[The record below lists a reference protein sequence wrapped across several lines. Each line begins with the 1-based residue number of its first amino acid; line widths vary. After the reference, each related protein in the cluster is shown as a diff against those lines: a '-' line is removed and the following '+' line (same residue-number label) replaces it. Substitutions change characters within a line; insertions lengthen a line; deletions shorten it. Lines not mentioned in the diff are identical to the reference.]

1 MPSLILPSFALFLAR
16 RTLAVC
22 LVAVAVVASAQ
33 TQPAPFV
40 ARTLRLS
47 HQYPTGTDVQ
57 GDQRHSIARRFA
69 QEVEKRTAGALKVEI
84 FPSSKL
90 MKPAEE
96 PAALQ
101 RGAVDFAIFSVN
113 NMFEMVPDLRI
124 TLLPGVIQSYEQAF
138 GWKTAPIGVNLTNAM
153 REKRMLLLTW
163 NWLGAGAV
171 SAGTPIM
178 LPTDVR
184 GMRVRGG
191 GQSVDTLLAAAG
203 AQTLDMPSNQ
213 IANAFR
219 ERRLDA
225 AFTSASSLLSYQ
237 LQSFC
242 HAVTTP
248 RRRALCYFFIPLVA
262 SQATLDSLSPDHQR
276 IIREVGQGLEPYAR
290 ELARADDEL
299 LATTY
304 LRANA
309 SVVDID
315 EDQFG
320 QWQNLARVVA
330 WRDFER
336 AVPRGAELLRQA
348 AAVPTGV
355 APQ

>member
-1 MPSLILPSFALFLAR
+1 MPCPPAPLLPFFLSRLALVLGLAA
-16 RTLAVC
+16 TAIPV
-22 LVAVAVVASAQ
+22 SAQ
-33 TQPAPFV
+33 GPLAPTV

-47 HQYPTGTDVQ
+47 HQYPTGTEAQ
-57 GDQRHSIARRFA
+57 GDQRHLIVRRFA
-69 QEVEKRTAGALKVEI
+69 QEVEKRTGGALKVEI

-101 RGAVDFAIFSVN
+101 RGALDFCIFSVN
-113 NMFEMVPDLRI
+113 NTFDTVPDMRI
-124 TLLPGVIQSYEQAF
+124 TLLPGVIQSYDQAF
-138 GWKTAPIGVNLTNAM
+138 RWKAAPVGASLANAM
-153 REKRMLLLTW
+153 REKKMVLLTW

-184 GMRVRGG
+184 TMRVRGG
-191 GQSVDTLLAAAG
+191 GQSVDSLLQAAG
-203 AQTLDMPSNQ
+203 AQTVDMPSSQ
-213 IANAFR
+213 IAAAFR
-219 ERRLDA
+219 EKRLDA

-248 RRRALCYFFIPLVA
+248 RRRALFYFFIPLVA
-262 SQATLDSLSPDHQR
+262 SQATLDSLSADHQR
-276 IIREVGQGLEPYAR
+276 IIREVGQSLEAYAQ

-315 EDQFG
+315 EDQFVE
-320 QWQNLARVVA
+320 WQNLARVVA

-336 AVPRGAELLRQA
+336 AVPRGAELLKQA
-348 AAVPTGV
+348 AAVP
-355 APQ
+355 